1 MSKEQQVLINILFRL
16 AHDLGEAFANASAA
30 LLDLADDA
38 TLAELGLR
46 RERPKKQPKK
56 E

>member
-1 MSKEQQVLINILFRL
+1 MSKEQQALINVLFRL
-16 AHDLGEAFANASAA
+16 THDLGEAFANASAA

-38 TLAELGLR
+38 TLAELGIR
-46 RERPKKQPKK
+46 REKPKEEPK